1 MFHRFMGLSS
11 WSATGSVT
19 RPENGPVEGQAVG
32 DDESDRDGSLFS
44 TQTTEVIPRRPDF
57 STNLA
62 RLAQYSRRIEHYIT
76 QTRHL
81 IHHLVANKKAIKVRI
96 ILKFTLEYTILLI
109 VG

>member
-1 MFHRFMGLSS
+1 LHRGIEKFALEHK
-11 WSATGSVT
+11 WH
-19 RPENGPVEGQAVG
+19 
-32 DDESDRDGSLFS
+32 L
-44 TQTTEVIPRRPDF
+44 

>member
-1 MFHRFMGLSS
+1 MGVSS
-11 WSATGSVT
+11 
-19 RPENGPVEGQAVG
+19 PVEGQTVG

-44 TQTTEVIPRRPDF
+44 TQTTEVIPRRPDL